1 MSGKLKHNLT
11 FMNKGNGDKVMKK
24 IYNSV
29 AELVGKTP
37 MIKLGRLAKK
47 HKVKAHIL
55 AKCEFFNPAFS
66 VKDRVAL
73 RMLEEAAKKNT
84 ITKETVFVE
93 ATSGNTGIGLTA
105 MCAAKGYKLVIAM
118 PENMTKERIML
129 MRHFGAEV
137 ILTPAEDGMKGAIA
151 KAEILAEKNPNVILL
166 KQFENE
172 ANPDAHRFGT
182 SIEIIEDTNGEV
194 DAFVSAVGTSGTLT
208 GVASTLKTYNPDL
221 FVAAVEPAAS
231 PVLNGGQ
238 AGAHRIP
245 GIGAGFVPKFYDK
258 NLVDEVFD
266 IADEEALAMSR
277 EVGATEGL
285 SVGISAGA
293 ALAAALKLGKR
304 EEMAGKNIVVILP
317 DSVERYL
324 SMLN

>member
-1 MSGKLKHNLT
+1 
-11 FMNKGNGDKVMKK
+11 MNKGNGDKVMKK

-37 MIKLGRLAKK
+37 MIKLGKLAKK

-93 ATSGNTGIGLTA
+93 ATSGNTGIGLAA

-194 DAFVSAVGTSGTLT
+194 DAFISAVGTSGMLT